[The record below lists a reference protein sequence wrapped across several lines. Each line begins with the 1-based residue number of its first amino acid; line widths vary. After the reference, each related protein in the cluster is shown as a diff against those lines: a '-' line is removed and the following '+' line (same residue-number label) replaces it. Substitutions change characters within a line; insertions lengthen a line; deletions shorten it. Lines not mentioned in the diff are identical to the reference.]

1 MQGDFYPVRNV
12 PVEKRKTVERHLAT
26 IGGKQLVLADLDV
39 SLKWP
44 TFNAA
49 NVAQL
54 LLNIS
59 WLVLSKIWHS
69 RY

>member
-1 MQGDFYPVRNV
+1 MQGDFYPVKNV
-12 PVEKRKTVERHLAT
+12 PVEKRKTVERHWAT
-26 IGGKQLVLADLDV
+26 ISGTQLVLADLDV

-44 TFNAA
+44 TFKAA